1 VSRGVRA
8 RDRQRHRERAHA
20 LLKDVPTRYLIDEV
34 VARFGIRMGEI
45 RLQVKNSCFASFET
59 TESLALE
66 NLKAQRRPEQ
76 AAVRQEKG

>member
-1 VSRGVRA
+1 MSRGVRA

-20 LLKDVPTRYLIDEV
+20 LLKDVPTSYLIDEV
-34 VARFGIRMGEI
+34 VGRFGIRLGEI
-45 RLQVKNSCFASFET
+45 RLQVKNGCFASFET